1 MSPRSNSVSVL
12 DKVIRISNS
21 TVDIER
27 RLNNLLD
34 LVNREFRADRS
45 CLFTLDREGMAL
57 VLRNTDSRDQKKPE
71 MLRFDLKDNF
81 VGRTAFTRK
90 RILLGP
96 KQRGKPEWPLQAYFQ
111 KYNTL
116 ASFPIMDDQYLYGVL
131 ALLNLEP
138 REYTPRQLALLDSIS
153 KEMAGT
159 IRNSRLYFEAKKRIA
174 ELSVLYE
181 VGKAVSSTIE
191 LDKILDDVVT
201 ISANVLM
208 AQGCALNVWDES
220 SRVLRVAA
228 EFGTI
233 PSGCRLKHLID
244 KKDPAVEEIVRL
256 CVSRSEP
263 YFGPASQDP
272 FCKCMREE
280 GGNKSILCLPLSFK
294 GHYKGTLSLYNKT
307 TATPGHRKEFNR
319 EDLDLMTTMGTMIS
333 SSLENALTFQTV
345 EALGQHNE
353 ALVRSLRSLY
363 EISSAMMTTVKTDEL
378 LNVITNAL
386 THRQGLGFDRALVF
400 LVDEEE
406 ANLVGATMSH
416 VTVEERGEEIK
427 NLAEALNQKSLMTA
441 EQAGRLRDFLNVK
454 LPLNEGGG
462 VLVQTV
468 LNKKAIIVTEAEP
481 DVGPIQMFD
490 FGRQPFAAI
499 PMFAK
504 GKVVGV
510 FAVDRAF
517 TGKPITSEDMRNLS
531 MLANQ
536 AGLAIENSRL
546 YEYIE
551 TVNRELTQAR
561 ERLLEA
567 EKLAAL
573 GEMAAGM
580 AHEIRNPLVSIGG
593 FTRRIL
599 KTIDEDSPIKP
610 YIKVIIDEVAR
621 LEKTLRDVLDFSRDT
636 QGHYTWNALNEVVVE
651 ALYLLKRDL
660 AEGQIKVVK
669 DFHDNLPKV
678 YMDKRQI
685 KHVFFN
691 LFLNALQAMEKD
703 GTLTVRTYL
712 TQLGELPAVACEV
725 SDTGPG
731 IQPDVLRNIFN
742 PFFTTK
748 DSGAGLGLS
757 IVHKILSRHHGA
769 IDVFNREKQGV
780 SFIVKL
786 PAVEYAESYMG

>member
-34 LVNREFRADRS
+34 LLKREFRADKL
-45 CLFTLDREGMAL
+45 CLFTLDRDGMAL
-57 VLRNTDSRDQKKPE
+57 ALRNTDSSDQKKPE

-81 VGRTAFTRK
+81 VGRTAFMR
-90 RILLGP
+90 RGILLGP
-96 KQRGKPEWPLQAYFQ
+96 EQRGKPEWPLQAFFQ

-116 ASFPIMDDQYLYGVL
+116 ATFPVMDDQYLYGVL
-131 ALLNLEP
+131 ALLNIEP
-138 REYTPRQLALLDSIS
+138 REYTPRQLSLLNIIS
-153 KEMAGT
+153 KEVAGT
-159 IRNSRLYFEAKKRIA
+159 IRNSRLYVEAKKRIA

-181 VGKAVSSTIE
+181 VGKAVSSTID

-208 AQGCALNVWDES
+208 AEGCALNVLDEGS
-220 SRVLRVAA
+220 GVLRVAA
-228 EFGTI
+228 EFGHI
-233 PSGCRLKHLID
+233 PRGCRFKHLID
-244 KKDPAVEEIVRL
+244 IKDPSIVDAVRL

-263 YFGPASQDP
+263 YFGPTSKDP
-272 FCKCMREE
+272 FCLCMREE
-280 GGNKSILCLPLSFK
+280 GEGKSMLCLPLRFK
-294 GHYKGTLSLYNKT
+294 GQYKGTLSLYNKT
-307 TATPGHRKEFNR
+307 AAAPGQRQEFNR
-319 EDLDLMTTMGTMIS
+319 EDLDLMTTMGAMIS
-333 SSLENALTFQTV
+333 NSLENALTFQTV
-345 EALGQHNE
+345 DTLGQHNE
-353 ALVRSLRSLY
+353 ALVRSLSSLY
-363 EISSAMMTTVKTDEL
+363 EISSAMMTTIKTDEL
-378 LNVITNAL
+378 LNIIINAL

-406 ANLVGATMSH
+406 KNLVGATMSH
-416 VTVEERGEEIK
+416 VTVEERGEEI
-427 NLAEALNQKSLMTA
+427 NDLTSALSQKSEMTA
-441 EQAGRLRDFLNVK
+441 AQASRLKDFLQVK
-454 LPLNEGGG
+454 LPLSGGG
-462 VLVQTV
+462 VLVETV
-468 LNKKAIIVTEAEP
+468 LNKKATIVTEA
-481 DVGPIQMFD
+481 DQDWNAAQMFD
-490 FGRQPFAAI
+490 FGLQPFAAI

-517 TGKPITSEDMRNLS
+517 SQEPITSEDMRNLS

-551 TVNRELTQAR
+551 NVNRELTQAR

-599 KTIDEDSPIKP
+599 KSIDEDSPIKP
-610 YIKVIIDEVAR
+610 YIKVIIDEVTR
-621 LEKTLRDVLDFSRDT
+621 LEKTLRDVLEFSKDT
-636 QGHYTWNALNEVVVE
+636 QGHYTWNTVNEVAEE

-660 AEGQIKVVK
+660 VEGEVEVVK
-669 DFHDNLPKV
+669 ELQDNLPSV

-691 LFLNALQAMEKD
+691 LFLNAFQAMEKG
-703 GTLTVRTYL
+703 GTLTVRTYS
-712 TQLGELPAVACEV
+712 TQLEELPAVACEV
-725 SDTGPG
+725 TDTGPG
-731 IQPDVLRNIFN
+731 IPPEVMPNIFN

-748 DSGAGLGLS
+748 DTGAGLGLS
-757 IVHKILSRHHGA
+757 IVLKILTRHHGE
-769 IDVFNREKQGV
+769 INVFNKEEHGA

-786 PAVEYAESYMG
+786 PSVEYAGIYMG